1 MQMDVIAANVH
12 HPWDLFVVMGD
23 EGAHASTDESAPEI
37 PAVVLVMVTQRCKH
51 QHMLWGF
58 GGNHI
63 IIVDKDA
70 RHLLMSP
77 QAKKVHELLLT
88 LINFPAINKKVLH

>member
-51 QHMLWGF
+51 QHML
-58 GGNHI
+58 
-63 IIVDKDA
+63 
-70 RHLLMSP
+70 
-77 QAKKVHELLLT
+77 
-88 LINFPAINKKVLH
+88 